1 MWIGCE
7 IMINNRPLYV
17 TLDTNIVVSNKFDFS
32 ETSSLSVLAK
42 HVNSGKI
49 KIVLSRIVIKEIE
62 KHISQTSEQICK
74 DLRKLRKEVLHRN
87 SHSYLN
93 QMGFDVFF
101 PDIGCR
107 VI

>member
-49 KIVLSRIVIKEIE
+49 KIVLSRNKYVKIYGNYAKRCFIEIL
-62 KHISQTSEQICK
+62 IAT
-74 DLRKLRKEVLHRN
+74 
-87 SHSYLN
+87 
-93 QMGFDVFF
+93 
-101 PDIGCR
+101 
-107 VI
+107 